1 MDMDKIKKYNQILLA
16 IAGTLGLLLL
26 LGAGI
31 IGLYETWSYSRDY
44 DEGAYDTS
52 ILSEEVTDSLVTDHQ
67 VRRQIITLS
76 NFNLLDSAASIYIL
90 PVRQK
95 NLGEDEGVDDALL
108 GLMNRSSGGY
118 GSGKNNDSRRS
129 YRGINYNNL
138 ILFGPHLSN
147 PMMLFDEK
155 VSIDNYYLFNY
166 KDTDYL
172 LIRAAESDTNKD
184 GVLNG
189 YDIRKLWLYD
199 LAKKVFIPLKPK
211 GNTSFINFAENVASE
226 ELILQYGEDRNGNG
240 EFEERYEPKSYYKL
254 DIETGEME
262 LVVPLDML
270 EELQGI
276 LEGSMEGE
284 E

>member
-1 MDMDKIKKYNQILLA
+1 M
-16 IAGTLGLLLL
+16 
-26 LGAGI
+26 
-31 IGLYETWSYSRDY
+31 
-44 DEGAYDTS
+44 
-52 ILSEEVTDSLVTDHQ
+52 TDHQ
-67 VRRQIITLS
+67 VRRQIVTLS
-76 NFNLLDSAASIYIL
+76 DFNLLDSAASIYIL

-108 GLMNRSSGGY
+108 GLVSGY
-118 GSGKNNDSRRS
+118 SSGKNSSSRRNYS
-129 YRGINYNNL
+129 GINYNNL

-147 PMMLFDEK
+147 PMMLFNEK

-199 LAKKVFIPLKPK
+199 LTKKTFVPVKPK

-254 DIETGEME
+254 DIQTGEMD
-262 LVVPLDML
+262 LVVPLDVL

-276 LEGSMEGE
+276 LEGSVERDE
-284 E
+284 